1 MIGFLKPWCLQVV
14 IVNGPFGGG
23 QVWNL
28 AKVFIPPSTRE
39 KISICS
45 SE

>member
-1 MIGFLKPWCLQVV
+1 MAVVAPPQVV
-14 IVNGPFGGG
+14 IINGPFGGG
-23 QVWNL
+23 QMWNL

-45 SE
+45 GS